1 MKPHSNETMSLDTTI
16 IDDMPLNNVAMQEEE
31 ASTKEALALF
41 STAESPSENEVTIT
55 TTAVHDP
62 PRLNARLSLN
72 SSYIICACCHG
83 T

>member
-1 MKPHSNETMSLDTTI
+1 MLLGTSI
-16 IDDMPLNNVAMQEEE
+16 IDDMPLDNVAMQEEE

-41 STAESPSENEVTIT
+41 STAESPSENKVIIT

-62 PRLNARLSLN
+62 PLS
-72 SSYIICACCHG
+72 SMQDYRSTRHIICACCHG